1 METVSRHPEFSD
13 SLTTSDERY
22 HRAKMARIA
31 EAVRPNF
38 LVHWAFIL
46 SIFAIPFYD
55 VYVPGTG
62 ERLGVKRVVQAL
74 IFGAILTRPRVCVRW
89 LPKAFIWFFIYCAY
103 RLVAGIW
110 LAPDYWRIW
119 WPSTLDLLQYL
130 LPWSWFLFNVM
141 RYPKFG
147 RTGLWAF
154 ASGVA
159 LCAILHI
166 VGIGMSEIDNG
177 AEGRSTM
184 FGQNANEIGEIYAVG
199 IVILVAM
206 ALFRNTRNSLRLV
219 IPALAGIV
227 AVALAKSGSR
237 TGAMI
242 LAVGVLL
249 LLPQARVF
257 VSRAKRYVIM
267 LLVAVVFAAAMYQ
280 VPTVLKRFASM
291 QSESVARDE
300 ARGRMAPVLYEIFL
314 RSPVFGTGPDKYQY
328 ELTRRAMPYLTE
340 KQQTICAHN
349 MILLLLVE
357 TGIVGLILFS
367 LGWSRALLSAWR
379 ARSGTNG
386 WLPLALLLPVSLAG
400 LTVSSPIFEPFF
412 WLAIAVALASPFMS
426 PEFQPSSERT

>member
-13 SLTTSDERY
+13 AVTTSEAQH

-38 LVHWAFIL
+38 LVYWAFFL
-46 SIFAIPFYD
+46 SIFAIPFYE
-55 VYVPGTG
+55 VYLPGTG

-74 IFGAILTRPRVCVRW
+74 ILGAILTRPRVCVRW
-89 LPKAFIWFFIYCAY
+89 IPKAFVWFFVYCAY

-110 LAPDYWRIW
+110 LAPEHFRIW

-130 LPWSWFLFNVM
+130 LPWSWFLFNVL

-147 RTGLWAF
+147 RIGLWAF
-154 ASGVA
+154 AGGVS

-166 VGIGMSEIDNG
+166 AGIGMSEVDNG

-184 FGQNANEIGEIYAVG
+184 FGQNANEIGEIYALG
-199 IVILVAM
+199 FVILVAL

-219 IPALAGIV
+219 IPLSAGVV

-242 LAVGVLL
+242 LALGVLL
-249 LLPQARVF
+249 LLPQARAF

-267 LLVAVVFAAAMYQ
+267 LLVAVVFAAVMYQ

-291 QSESVARDE
+291 HSESVARDE

-314 RSPVFGTGPDKYQY
+314 RGPIFGTGPDKYQY

-340 KQQTICAHN
+340 KQQTISAHN
-349 MILLLLVE
+349 MVLLLLVE

-367 LGWSRALLSAWR
+367 VGWSRALLSAWR
-379 ARSGTNG
+379 ARSTANG
-386 WLPLALLLPVSLAG
+386 WLPLALLLPVTLAG
-400 LTVSSPIFEPFF
+400 LTISSPIFEPFF
-412 WLAIAVALASPFMS
+412 WLAMAIALASPFMS
-426 PEFQPSSERT
+426 AESQSCGERT